1 MKITLLAVGSRMNDW
16 VVSGVDEYGKRLRGV
31 VEFKLVEV
39 PLARRGKSANIDQ
52 LVRKEGE
59 ALLDRIPTGD
69 FVVALEV
76 GGRVLDTGGFASR
89 LEILRDSS
97 RDLSLLVGGPDGLA
111 AVCRQ
116 RADEAWSLSALTLP
130 HPLVRII
137 VAEQVYR
144 AFSLLQGH
152 PYHRK

>member
-16 VVSGVDEYGKRLRGV
+16 VIAGVDEYSKRLRGV
-31 VEFKLVEV
+31 VEFTLVEV

-52 LVRKEGE
+52 LVQKEGRV
-59 ALLDRIPTGD
+59 LLDKIPAGD

-76 GGRVLDTGGFASR
+76 GGRILDTDGFASR
-89 LEILRDSS
+89 LENIRDSS
-97 RDLSLLVGGPDGLA
+97 RDLSLLVGGPEGLA
-111 AVCRQ
+111 DACRQ